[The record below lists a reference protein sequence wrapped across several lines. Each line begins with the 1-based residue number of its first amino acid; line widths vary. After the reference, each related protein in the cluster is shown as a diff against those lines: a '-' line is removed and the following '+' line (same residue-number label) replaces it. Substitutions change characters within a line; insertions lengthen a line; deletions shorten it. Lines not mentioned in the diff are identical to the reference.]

1 MKIWKKEAEKG
12 EGWKGEDK
20 SCNLQKNVL
29 GYFYR
34 GKKTLEKREFLEVF
48 CRHGRIGRCQQ
59 PVFLFFGKRLL
70 KK

>member
-34 GKKTLEKREFLEVF
+34 GMEIWEKQETSELF
-48 CRHGRIGRCQQ
+48 CRHGRKMDASV
-59 PVFLFFGKRLL
+59 PVSLFFGKRLL